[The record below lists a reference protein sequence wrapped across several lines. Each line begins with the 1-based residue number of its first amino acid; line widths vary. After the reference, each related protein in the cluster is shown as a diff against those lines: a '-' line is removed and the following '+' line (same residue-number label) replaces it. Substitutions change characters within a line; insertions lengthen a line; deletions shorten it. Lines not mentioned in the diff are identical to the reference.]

1 MLSLSSFRQGLLLLV
16 LLSCLAARA
25 AIPIQHWTMASGA
38 RVYLV
43 ESPSIAMVDLQ
54 IDFDGGARRDPAAQ
68 AGLASVTAGMAS
80 RGVLAGNG
88 SGEPALDENRLG
100 EAWADL
106 GASFGAGAG
115 GDRMSLSLRSLTE
128 PDLLERAVALAARQ
142 IAALSG
148 GGAVWVRERGALR
161 AEDLQ

>member
-54 IDFDGGARRDPAAQ
+54 IDFDGGAQHCDHRRFVLGRPVTEAHAHTAQ
-68 AGLASVTAGMAS
+68 SKT
-80 RGVLAGNG
+80 RY
-88 SGEPALDENRLG
+88 
-100 EAWADL
+100 
-106 GASFGAGAG
+106 F
-115 GDRMSLSLRSLTE
+115 
-128 PDLLERAVALAARQ
+128 DLLF
-142 IAALSG
+142 S
-148 GGAVWVRERGALR
+148 
-161 AEDLQ
+161 